1 MLASLYSVLDQSD
14 ISDFFIYIRCIE
26 LKGNQQPRANIIRKA
41 MEKTINSY
49 DVNDLFEKMNNGKIN
64 QSFIHIYE
72 DDNIYIEY
80 GPIPKSNKG
89 RGKKNHRAI
98 GVYGMDAKILNNV
111 ESLRK
116 ALKVKSG
123 RYGILDKPYLIA
135 INAVDML
142 ALDKDDVMDC
152 LMGSTCIVPELI
164 INQSAS
170 QEFREHDGFFTGRND
185 KGQNTR
191 VSAAMITKIHPSN
204 WRDSDYW
211 IFENEMAILP
221 INLRNSSLITRFIQ
235 DGIIYRT
242 SGKSFGDIIVY

>member
-1 MLASLYSVLDQSD
+1 MMY
-14 ISDFFIYIRCIE
+14 IFIR
-26 LKGNQQPRANIIRKA
+26 N
-41 MEKTINSY
+41 
-49 DVNDLFEKMNNGKIN
+49 
-64 QSFIHIYE
+64 E
-72 DDNIYIEY
+72 DNNIYIEY
-80 GPIPKSNKG
+80 GPIPKSNKEH
-89 RGKKNHRAI
+89 GKKNHRAI
-98 GVYGMDAKILNNV
+98 GVYGMHAKILNNV

-116 ALKVKSG
+116 ALKVKPE

-142 ALDKDDVMDC
+142 ALNKDDVMDC

-164 INQSAS
+164 TNQNAF